1 MENKV
6 KTIYSPVLFS
16 EYYQSLFEG
25 RVPAGF
31 PSPAADYEE
40 NKLDLNKY
48 LIKHPVATFFVRV
61 IGDSMVGAGIS
72 CGDLLI
78 VDRSLEPRDKNV
90 IIAALDG
97 ELTVKRIR
105 IRKDKI
111 TLVPENDNYPAKQI
125 SQDMDFEIWGVV
137 TSVIHQL

>member
-16 EYYQSLFEG
+16 ECYQSLFEG

-48 LIKHPVATFFVRV
+48 LIKHPVATFFVKV
-61 IGDSMVGAGIS
+61 MGDSMLGAGIS

-90 IIAALDG
+90 IIAALNG

-111 TLVPENDNYPAKQI
+111 TLVPENEKYPAKQI

-137 TSVIHQL
+137 TSVIHEL